1 MKKNYVFGQHAVKTL
16 VINDPGR
23 ILNLWCQAERYSEL
37 EFYLRKRSNI
47 KVQIVPKKTIEGLV
61 PGVNHQGFL
70 AELMVGDY
78 TETEYHLEEMVE
90 SLGDELKL
98 LILDGVEDPHNLG
111 ACLRT
116 ACALGINGVIIPK
129 NKACGITNTVY
140 KVASGAVG
148 EISIFRVVNLAR
160 TIDYLKKCGIW
171 VYGAAENGEVD
182 LGKLKFHKPWA
193 LVFGNE
199 GFGMRRLTRDKCD
212 VVFKIPMKHKL
223 VSSLNVSVAVGV
235 GLYMAT
241 ISND

>member
-1 MKKNYVFGQHAVKTL
+1 MKKNYVFGLHAVKTL
-16 VINDPGR
+16 VIKEPGK
-23 ILNLWCQAERYSEL
+23 ILNLLCQAERYSEL
-37 EFYLRKRSNI
+37 EVYLRKCNI
-47 KVQIVPKKTIEGLV
+47 KVQVVPKKIIEGLV
-61 PGVNHQGFL
+61 PGVNHQGCL
-70 AELMVGDY
+70 AELVGDY
-78 TETEYHLEEMVE
+78 TRNECHLEEMVK
-90 SLGDELKL
+90 SLGNELKL

-129 NKACGITNTVY
+129 DKACGITNTVY

-148 EISIFRVVNLAR
+148 EISIFKVVNLAR
-160 TIDYLKKCGIW
+160 TIDYLKDCGIW
-171 VYGAAENGEVD
+171 VYGAAENGEAD
-182 LGKLKFHKPWA
+182 LEGLKFHKPWA

-212 VVFKIPMKHKL
+212 VVFRIPMKHKL

-241 ISND
+241 ISSD